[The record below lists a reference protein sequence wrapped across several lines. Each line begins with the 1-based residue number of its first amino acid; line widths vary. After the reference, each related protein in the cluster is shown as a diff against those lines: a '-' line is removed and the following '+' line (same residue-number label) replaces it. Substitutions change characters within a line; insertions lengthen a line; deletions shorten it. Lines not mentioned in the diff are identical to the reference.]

1 MNATGVEQEGFNKDV
16 QGATPYEFSCRKS
29 ESIRNLRI
37 GQLGQIVRPVIL
49 QERDKTGEGG
59 AGEGNIVDAIQ
70 RSNHRSKANTSEK
83 NSGTQTL
90 DMMINIVFTR
100 SQRGVN
106 GFP

>member
-1 MNATGVEQEGFNKDV
+1 MNATGVEQEGFNKDF

-37 GQLGQIVRPVIL
+37 GRLGRIVQLGIL
-49 QERDKTGEGG
+49 YERGKTGEGG
-59 AGEGNIVDAIQ
+59 AWEENIVDAIQ

-90 DMMINIVFTR
+90 NMMINIVFTR